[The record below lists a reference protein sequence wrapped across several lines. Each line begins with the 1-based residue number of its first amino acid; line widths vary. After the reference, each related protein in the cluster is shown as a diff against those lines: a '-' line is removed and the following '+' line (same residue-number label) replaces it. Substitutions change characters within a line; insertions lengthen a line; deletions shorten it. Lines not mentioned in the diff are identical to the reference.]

1 MGASQSARKI
11 TVVNDEASG
20 VIKISDAVVQRLKG
34 GSKICESTSVLRCR
48 ANFGRLI
55 MCKVIFLF
63 FKNP

>member
-34 GSKICESTSVLRCR
+34 GSKIC
-48 ANFGRLI
+48 
-55 MCKVIFLF
+55 
-63 FKNP
+63 